1 MNEENINAIIDE
13 TGTGLK
19 IGVIGIGNAG
29 SQVALAAAKRGIQVF
44 IMNTSI
50 KDLDDSVVGK
60 SIKAHQIG
68 DGRGS
73 GKDRDN
79 AMALLKSNGAGGIKE
94 IFENPYFRQTVMP
107 ADIIFVTF
115 STAGG
120 TGSGIGPKMAEMIH
134 KAYPQKV
141 VIPYGILPK
150 NAESVMAQANAI
162 ACADDIT
169 KIGVPY
175 MLSDLSFYEAE
186 SQENSFKK
194 IGEYMVDT
202 MCVLRG
208 DYMKMS
214 ANGMADERDTLTVIS
229 EPGYMTVHIKDKINE
244 ASLANKT
251 LQGYLIDEIKNSPAC
266 RIQRDG
272 LLQYNLVIANVSP
285 VVDDPLKAGDYTELN
300 SFVGEPKATFANYA
314 VDDACYDFQVMLV
327 TSGLTVP
334 MDRFAAAKAKIAAN
348 KAKYEKQSALNLH
361 KEREETEIKGNKA
374 TNNVIMG
381 SAASTEADLSFLSEE
396 F

>member
-1 MNEENINAIIDE
+1 MNEENINAIINE
-13 TGTGLK
+13 SGTGLK

-94 IFENPYFRQTVMP
+94 IFDNPYFRQTVMP
-107 ADIIFVTF
+107 ADIVFVTF

-162 ACADDIT
+162 ACVDDIT

-175 MLSDLSFYEAE
+175 ILSDLSFYESE

-194 IGEYMVDT
+194 IGEYMVET

-251 LQGYLIDEIKNSPAC
+251 LQGYLIDEIKSSPAC

-285 VVDDPLKAGDYTELN
+285 VVDDPLKAGDYSELN
-300 SFVGEPKATFANYA
+300 GFVGEPKATFANYA

-334 MDRFAAAKAKIAAN
+334 MDRFASAKAKIAAN
-348 KAKYEKQSALNLH
+348 KEKYEKQSALNLH

-381 SAASTEADLSFLSEE
+381 SAASTEADLSFLNDE

>member
-1 MNEENINAIIDE
+1 MTEENVNMLINE
-13 TGTGLK
+13 NGTNLK

-29 SQVALAAAKRGIQVF
+29 SQVALAAAGKGIQVF

-60 SIKAHQIG
+60 NIKAMQIG

-79 AMALLKSNGAGGIKE
+79 AMMLLKSNGTAGIKE

-107 ADIIFVTF
+107 ADIVFVTF

-141 VIPYGILPK
+141 IIPYGILPK

-162 ACADDIT
+162 ACVDDIT

-175 MLSDLSFYEAE
+175 MLADLSFYENE
-186 SQENSFKK
+186 SQENSYRK
-194 IGEYMVDT
+194 IADYMVES
-202 MCVLRG
+202 MLVIRG
-208 DYMKMS
+208 DYMEMS

-229 EPGYMTVHIKDKINE
+229 EPGYMTVHIRKGINE
-244 ASLANKT
+244 SSLSTKT
-251 LQGYLIDEIKNSPAC
+251 LQGYLVDEMKSSPAC

-272 LLQYNLVIANVSP
+272 LLQYNLVIANVNP
-285 VVDDPLKAGDYTELN
+285 AVEDPLKAGDYSELN
-300 SFVGEPKATFANYA
+300 GFAGEPKATFANYA
-314 VDDACYDFQVMLV
+314 VDEGCYDFQVMV
-327 TSGLTVP
+327 ITSGLTVP
-334 MDRFAAAKAKIAAN
+334 MDRFASAKAKIAAN
-348 KAKYEKQSALNLH
+348 KEKYEKQSALNLSR
-361 KEREETEIKGNKA
+361 ERKETEIKGNKD
-374 TNNVIMG
+374 TRSMIMG
-381 SAASTEADLSFLSEE
+381 SATSTEADLSFLDGDI
-396 F
+396 

>member
-1 MNEENINAIIDE
+1 MTEENVNMLINE
-13 TGTGLK
+13 NGTNLK

-29 SQVALAAAKRGIQVF
+29 SQVALAAAGKGIQVF

-60 SIKAHQIG
+60 NIKAMQIG

-79 AMALLKSNGAGGIKE
+79 AMMLLKSNGTAGIKE

-107 ADIIFVTF
+107 ADIVFVTF

-141 VIPYGILPK
+141 IIPYGILPK

-162 ACADDIT
+162 ACVDDIT

-175 MLSDLSFYEAE
+175 MLADLSFYENE
-186 SQENSFKK
+186 SQENSYRK
-194 IGEYMVDT
+194 IADYMVES
-202 MCVLRG
+202 MLVIRG
-208 DYMKMS
+208 DYMEMS

-229 EPGYMTVHIKDKINE
+229 EPGYMTVHIRKGINE
-244 ASLANKT
+244 SSLSTKT
-251 LQGYLIDEIKNSPAC
+251 LQGYLVDEMKSSPAC

-272 LLQYNLVIANVSP
+272 LLQYNLVIANVNP
-285 VVDDPLKAGDYTELN
+285 AVEDPLKAGDHSELN
-300 SFVGEPKATFANYA
+300 SFAGEPKATFANYA
-314 VDDACYDFQVMLV
+314 VDEGCYDFQVMV
-327 TSGLTVP
+327 ITSGLTVP
-334 MDRFAAAKAKIAAN
+334 MDRFASAKAKIAAN
-348 KAKYEKQSALNLH
+348 KEKYEKQSALNLSR
-361 KEREETEIKGNKA
+361 ERKETEIKGNKD
-374 TNNVIMG
+374 TRSMIMG
-381 SAASTEADLSFLSEE
+381 SAASTEADLSFLDGDI
-396 F
+396 

>member
-1 MNEENINAIIDE
+1 MNENEIKSVVNE
-13 TGTGLK
+13 SGTGLK

-29 SQVALAAAKRGIQVF
+29 SQVALAAAKRGINVF
-44 IMNTSI
+44 IMNTSL

-60 SIKAHQIG
+60 NIKAMQIG

-79 AMALLKSNGAGGIKE
+79 AMALFKSNGAGGIKE

-107 ADIIFVTF
+107 ADIIFVAF

-120 TGSGIGPKMAEMIH
+120 TGSGIGPKMSEMIH

-162 ACADDIT
+162 ACVDDVT
-169 KIGVPY
+169 KIGTPY

-186 SQENSFKK
+186 PQESSFKK
-194 IGEYMVDT
+194 IAEYMVNT

-208 DYMKMS
+208 DYMQMS

-229 EPGYMTVHIKDKINE
+229 EPGYMTVHMKDHINE

-251 LQGYLIDEIKNSPAC
+251 LQGYLIDEVKSSPAC

-272 LLQYNLVIANVSP
+272 LLQYNLVIANVNSA
-285 VVDDPLKAGDYTELN
+285 VDDPLKAGDYSELN
-300 SFVGEPKATFANYA
+300 AFVGEPKATFANYA
-314 VDDACYDFQVMLV
+314 VDDSWYDFQVMV
-327 TSGLTVP
+327 ITSGLTVP
-334 MDRFAAAKAKIAAN
+334 MDRFASARAKIAAN
-348 KAKYEKQSALNLH
+348 KEKYEKQSALNLH

-374 TNNVIMG
+374 TNKAIMN
-381 SAASTEADLSFLSEE
+381 SATSTEADLSFLDGE